1 MRILLLL
8 VYTSVSEQIP
18 LVDGVEFFY
27 ILSDFPQSCS
37 INWEED
43 VEVSHL
49 TFWLVDSAGEERHS
63 LTTVK
68 WRIRGPRSTSSD
80 TKEEGILIAAG
91 WAGVLGLHWASRHTS
106 LAAGWAGGRGWRAS
120 LLLPKWVWGEGTC
133 GGLPPGSGESWPPPT
148 PLTSPPP
155 PSKEVVA
162 QDKRRNFAQCWNLN
176 CA

>member
-1 MRILLLL
+1 MDLKRMRILLLL
-8 VYTSVSEQIP
+8 VYTSISEQIP

-63 LTTVK
+63 LITVK
-68 WRIRGPRSTSSD
+68 WRIWGPRSTSSD

-120 LLLPKWVWGEGTC
+120 LLPPHWAPGDSKGSEPQSLVKWTEESVWMGKQQGE
-133 GGLPPGSGESWPPPT
+133 
-148 PLTSPPP
+148 
-155 PSKEVVA
+155 K
-162 QDKRRNFAQCWNLN
+162 LN
-176 CA
+176 VP